1 MKLSEY
7 RIGLKFDKKILAVEQ
22 NNYWSKIANV
32 YIAYAWPR
40 NPTNNFKFSN
50 CLFGATSIIMINKIV
65 IKKHICIGDM
75 EYHLIVHVFGVL
87 IMALSEMI

>member
-40 NPTNNFKFSN
+40 NPTNKFKFKN

-75 EYHLIVHVFGVL
+75 EYHLIVYVFGVL
-87 IMALSEMI
+87 IMTLPEMI